1 MIELKYEVPFSVH
14 NRKGYGVSSKGL
26 NKDKLQESLW
36 KNRWFVE
43 DLNEYFHNG
52 DKYKVKAIIP
62 IGIEKDN
69 FGYYV
74 DLRVYTDAET
84 LNNNDIGAITDY
96 IRGQVSDGWGE
107 NGFEIYDNMTLWLD
121 HEGVFHNGFK
131 FITDL
136 DFTAFYDLFKGKQ
149 IKAID
154 EDEASK
160 KFVENPTDES
170 LIDLID
176 ETIKGLLKLS
186 NRLKKG
192 E

>member
-1 MIELKYEVPFSVH
+1 MIELKYEIPLSVYDK
-14 NRKGYGVSSKGL
+14 RGYGVSSKEL

-52 DKYKVKAIIP
+52 DKYNVKAIIP
-62 IGIEKDN
+62 IGLEKDKL
-69 FGYYV
+69 GYFV

-84 LNNNDIGAITDY
+84 LNNNDLGAITNY
-96 IRGQVSDGWGE
+96 IKGQVSDGWGE
-107 NGFEIYDNMTLWLD
+107 NGFEIYDHMTLWLD

-136 DFTAFYDLFKGKQ
+136 DFTALYDLFKGKQ

-154 EDEASK
+154 EDEASR
-160 KFVENPTDES
+160 KFVENPTDEN

-176 ETIKGLLKLS
+176 ETIKGLLNLS